1 MKFFMRTAALAA
13 IVAGAM
19 AFGPAHDPVKA
30 LQDLQQFAQKEYSTV
45 KSQEAFNAAQVR
57 VAAKAK
63 ELVDGVDPAKV
74 DAKECG
80 KWAQIFEMAK
90 MPSEATVAAERYLGT
105 TENEGRF
112 STQLTLLGLY
122 ADQNKTEKISDLI
135 EKVQPS
141 NPQEMMSLVSVTA
154 YQVVGKIKAA
164 NGVTAAINTLDSV
177 QKFVKLKG
185 ISDPK
190 DKQMEESALYG
201 LASAKIDL
209 YKEANKTKESLNAL
223 DEAVKMLDPD
233 SKMVKRF
240 ATMRNQITLIGT
252 AAPEIKVERGYGKF
266 AGLSSLKGKVVLVD
280 FFAHWCG
287 PCKAA
292 FPDMEKLYSDFHDK
306 GLEIVGYTTY
316 YGYFG
321 KERGLAPDAEFA
333 KMDGF
338 IKDFKLPWPI
348 QFGDRSAFENYGVTG
363 IPHVAVIDRTGKVRD
378 LHIGYSPESFAPFRA
393 EVEKLLAEK

>member
-1 MKFFMRTAALAA
+1 M
-13 IVAGAM
+13 
-19 AFGPAHDPVKA
+19 
-30 LQDLQQFAQKEYSTV
+30 
-45 KSQEAFNAAQVR
+45 
-57 VAAKAK
+57 
-63 ELVDGVDPAKV
+63 
-74 DAKECG
+74 
-80 KWAQIFEMAK
+80 
-90 MPSEATVAAERYLGT
+90 
-105 TENEGRF
+105 
-112 STQLTLLGLY
+112 
-122 ADQNKTEKISDLI
+122 
-135 EKVQPS
+135 
-141 NPQEMMSLVSVTA
+141 
-154 YQVVGKIKAA
+154 
-164 NGVTAAINTLDSV
+164 TAAINTLDSV

-201 LASAKIDL
+201 LASAKIYL

-266 AGLSSLKGKVVLVD
+266 SGLSSLKGKVVLVD

-393 EVEKLLAEK
+393 EVEKLLSEK